1 MARRFE
7 HPHLATRILILGHEI
22 ANEISG
28 IALGLEADH
37 VILQQQR
44 DELLVV
50 GQGCKHL
57 RRRHRDM
64 KEEADAVGMAA
75 AAQRVR
81 DRDHVI
87 VMNPD
92 EVIGFDDLFQLG
104 REMIVHPHVSGEIAS
119 CEFREVQPEMQ
130 DRPQHPVGEAV
141 VVFLIFL
148 LGKIGDHVGDALV
161 ADRVRLDIG
170 AWHGLA
176 APAEPDAAV
185 AFQSRTQ
192 SDFEA
197 TGTLGAVAAGDAHP
211 I

>member
-1 MARRFE
+1 MPIRVPGEENLEGLEPLDQALGVVEAVDPNDERPSAEAGHQVLDQRRAHVSAREHLELPRLDADGEAADPGLPTVRGKGDLVARRFE
-7 HPHLATRILILGHEI
+7 YPHVATRILILGHEI

-50 GQGCKHL
+50 GQGCKQL

-64 KEEADAVGMAA
+64 KEEANAVGMAA

-92 EVIGFDDLFQLG
+92 EVIGFDDLF
-104 REMIVHPHVSGEIAS
+104 
-119 CEFREVQPEMQ
+119 
-130 DRPQHPVGEAV
+130 
-141 VVFLIFL
+141 
-148 LGKIGDHVGDALV
+148 
-161 ADRVRLDIG
+161 
-170 AWHGLA
+170 
-176 APAEPDAAV
+176 
-185 AFQSRTQ
+185 
-192 SDFEA
+192 
-197 TGTLGAVAAGDAHP
+197 
-211 I
+211 